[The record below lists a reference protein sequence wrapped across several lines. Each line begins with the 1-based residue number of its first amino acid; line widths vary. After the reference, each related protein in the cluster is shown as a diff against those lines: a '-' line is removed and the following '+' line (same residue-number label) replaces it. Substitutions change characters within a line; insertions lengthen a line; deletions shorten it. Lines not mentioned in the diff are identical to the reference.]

1 MKKKPNSKSP
11 KKLRENLIEKLKNY
25 NNILGELPT
34 IKDSIIELYNISPK
48 EINERN
54 KSNKTLFS
62 FIIEAWDKEKA
73 DKISQIGPRSL
84 KSNIDSVFK
93 PVEEICKLLIK
104 YMDPSALSITNKTG
118 DLPLHWAIKNGRTE
132 LCKLLINKLSSEAL
146 ELEWRNKDFYG
157 EQETA
162 LQLIY
167 DEYDKLHNRIDLNN
181 ITFVDTQH
189 LQIVGNLLIS
199 KISPSARE
207 KIISCS
213 VSEKIIKGPYYPQN
227 ELIEMIKKYENK
239 QQYKQLTEVIQDNNS
254 NITQVREL
262 LDQMLPEQLM
272 ITSQDNDGNTVLM
285 DAIRAYNNP
294 NRNTICELLINK
306 NPEIINKP
314 NKLGYTALLEAVNQG
329 DIELCRLIMPHL
341 SYNMLNFGPRTGETP
356 LKAAIDSGKPEIVQY
371 LIEQGYPIQDVLSII
386 NDGPPSTT
394 SKYHV
399 SYNELIYQAIQSN
412 SNLQDLFKYAGEADY
427 IYLSPQQPN
436 QQEVAYEGIICNR
449 LKAHIKNHGLP
460 THLQTL
466 YMVINNEEL
475 INEKILDNNIPE
487 GPNTEGHIVIDAN
500 NNSSNTIILD
510 EDKQIDLAAITDPLT
525 RLIQASALGNKDEVQ
540 LLLDLN
546 ADPFATNVY
555 NYTAFTVALENRKID
570 LVKNFIRNKFNI
582 ESHPILQN
590 ICDENNNINFY
601 NNIIG
606 DFSNA
611 HSELKGLFGF
621 DDDTVN
627 VCNTAIQNALNLIG
641 N

>member
-54 KSNKTLFS
+54 QSNKTLFS
-62 FIIEAWDKEKA
+62 FVIEAWDKEKA
-73 DKISQIGPRSL
+73 DKINQIGPRIL
-84 KSNIDSVFK
+84 KSNIDSAFK
-93 PVEEICKLLIK
+93 PVEEICKLLIE

-118 DLPLHWAIKNGRTE
+118 DLPLHWAIKSGRTE
-132 LCKLLINKLSSEAL
+132 LCKLLINKLPSSSL
-146 ELEWRNKDFYG
+146 ELEWRNQDFYG

-239 QQYKQLTEVIQDNNS
+239 QQYKQLTDLIQDNNS
-254 NITQVREL
+254 DITQVREL

-272 ITSQDNDGNTVLM
+272 ITSQDNDGNTVLI

-306 NPEIINKP
+306 NLEIVNKP

-329 DIELCRLIMPHL
+329 DLELCKLIMPPNQKYL
-341 SYNMLNFGPRTGETP
+341 SYNMLNFSTGSGETP

-412 SNLQDLFKYAGEADY
+412 STLQDLFKYAGEADN

-436 QQEVAYEGIICNR
+436 QQVTYGESAQVIICNR
-449 LKAHIKNHGLP
+449 LKAHIQNHGFP
-460 THLQTL
+460 THRESFLEKL
-466 YMVINNEEL
+466 RMVINNEEL
-475 INEKILDNNIPE
+475 INEKILGNIPE
-487 GPNTEGHIVIDAN
+487 ATTAKEHIVQETN
-500 NNSSNTIILD
+500 NYSPTNIPYSSL
-510 EDKQIDLAAITDPLT
+510 EQQIVQDYQDSKYLSDDG
-525 RLIQASALGNKDEVQ
+525 LIRFDYS
-540 LLLDLN
+540 
-546 ADPFATNVY
+546 ADP
-555 NYTAFTVALENRKID
+555 
-570 LVKNFIRNKFNI
+570 
-582 ESHPILQN
+582 
-590 ICDENNNINFY
+590 
-601 NNIIG
+601 
-606 DFSNA
+606 
-611 HSELKGLFGF
+611 
-621 DDDTVN
+621 
-627 VCNTAIQNALNLIG
+627 
-641 N
+641 